1 MSLYKVGWSSMTRT
15 STSRGGSRV
24 SRRLLQYAA
33 LVAWLGVGM
42 IAAADAPQL
51 RTVGVVDSNRIYTT
65 YFRESRA
72 VREYEQQRRDFE
84 EELEERVAEITR
96 LQADRLDALNDGD
109 DSRVLQLDREIVQRS
124 QIVSQFRDVKQQELD
139 LLRTDLLASDVFYT
153 EVQAAI
159 EFVSRSEGFTL
170 VLDAREVGLLWWSP
184 EVDITDEV
192 LSRLRSSR

>member
-1 MSLYKVGWSSMTRT
+1 MTRK
-15 STSRGGSRV
+15 STSWGGSRA
-24 SRRLLQYAA
+24 SRRLLQRAV
-33 LVAWLGVGM
+33 LVAWLGAAMG
-42 IAAADAPQL
+42 AAADAPQL

-96 LQADRLDALNDGD
+96 LQSDRLDAINDGD